1 MKERRRHDIFMS
13 NLRKIN
19 EHNVRYQR
27 NEVSYKLGINKFADM
42 TQSEFARR
50 MNGFNIS
57 EENDYSV
64 KYREYLPTF
73 IPPANVKYPF
83 MVDWRTLGAVTE
95 VKDQGNC
102 QSCWSFSAT
111 GALEGQH
118 YRAYGRLVSLSEQN
132 LIDCSFSY
140 GNNGCNKGFMEYAF
154 QYIKDNGGVDI
165 EDYYPYE
172 GVDTET
178 CRFNKNE
185 IGATISGMRFIK
197 QGSEYDLMQAVA
209 AIGPIS
215 AAIDSSRETF
225 KAYAGGVYN
234 DPECSQ
240 RLDHAILVVGYGW
253 ENGQAYW
260 LIKNTWSTNWGE
272 KGYGKIARNKNN
284 LCGITNYAV
293 FPLV

>member
-1 MKERRRHDIFMS
+1 MKEQSRYDIFMS

-19 EHNVRYQR
+19 EHNERYHR

-42 TQSEFARR
+42 TQSEFVRR
-50 MNGFNIS
+50 MNGFNNS
-57 EENDYSV
+57 EANDLSV
-64 KYREYLPTF
+64 KYREYSPTF

-83 MVDWRTLGAVTE
+83 MVDWRPLGAVTE

-118 YRAYGRLVSLSEQN
+118 YRAYGRLISLSEQN

-140 GNNGCNKGFMEYAF
+140 GNNGCNKGFMAKAF
-154 QYIKDNGGVDI
+154 QYIRDNGGVDT

-172 GVDTET
+172 GVDIET
-178 CRFNKNE
+178 CRFNKNN

-197 QGSEYDLMQAVA
+197 QGNEYDLMLAVA

-225 KAYAGGVYN
+225 KAYAGGVY
-234 DPECSQ
+234 DDEECSQ

-260 LIKNTWSTNWGE
+260 LIKNSWSTDWGE
-272 KGYGKIARNKNN
+272 NGYGKIARNKNN
-284 LCGITNYAV
+284 LCGITNYAL